1 MMWEGK
7 RGRTFIVTVLFLFL
21 LGEVG
26 GGGAGNEFQKIGFN
40 GVFF

>member
-7 RGRTFIVTVLFLFL
+7 RRRTFIVTVLFLFF
-21 LGEVG
+21 LGEVRG
-26 GGGAGNEFQKIGFN
+26 DLGNELQKIGFD